1 MMESLIYKI
10 DSKTKYHEIN
20 FDNIKSD
27 LDSLNFDFNT
37 VYETIL
43 ILGQSKQRE
52 VNRHRV

>member
-1 MMESLIYKI
+1 MESLIYKI